1 MERIDSFTVTA
12 HFKSNHLTEKGKM
25 RSISI
30 FCYCSASRI
39 SCCSHPKFHHYN
51 NKIREVFSQK
61 ESWVICWS
69 SSLQPDK
76 INYLHLVWW
85 IAAESG
91 LKTYT
96 EESKTSLVSLL
107 FLFFILEIH
116 MQAYP
121 LSKKATTKWSVALFL
136 HSLPSS
142 GLSTVLHPSPRIFL
156 GEQGSAAS
164 CCTAVAHLPQAQPQ
178 DPSHLA
184 LHQGHSFIALTAY
197 STSQSEFEWHKVQW
211 TSSLFFS

>member
-96 EESKTSLVSLL
+96 EESKTSLCEFAVPIFHPGNTHAGLPTQQKSYHKMKCSIFSALPAI
-107 FLFFILEIH
+107 FWSEH
-116 MQAYP
+116 SAP
-121 LSKKATTKWSVALFL
+121 SK
-136 HSLPSS
+136 P
-142 GLSTVLHPSPRIFL
+142 
-156 GEQGSAAS
+156 
-164 CCTAVAHLPQAQPQ
+164 
-178 DPSHLA
+178 
-184 LHQGHSFIALTAY
+184 
-197 STSQSEFEWHKVQW
+197 
-211 TSSLFFS
+211 